1 MVLMQKL
8 HSGLCYLQATEVEG
22 EAIVASRKSDLNQ
35 SQLWH
40 LRLRHMS
47 DNGLSLLNKRNLLD
61 DYINRA
67 LNFCEHCVF
76 GKQIRVKFSKKA
88 LHKTNDK
95 LDYIHSDLW
104 GPNIIPSKSGA
115 RYFMTL
121 IDDYSKMVWVYFL
134 KTIVKWKTLV
144 ERQIERVAK
153 PLRTDNRLEFCN
165 LEFNNFCNREGI
177 VRHHTFVRKPQ
188 QNGVEEHMSRTLCD
202 RA

>member
-1 MVLMQKL
+1 
-8 HSGLCYLQATEVEG
+8 
-22 EAIVASRKSDLNQ
+22 
-35 SQLWH
+35 
-40 LRLRHMS
+40 MS

-67 LNFCEHCVF
+67 LNVCEHCVF

-88 LHKTNDK
+88 LHKTKDK

-115 RYFMTL
+115 RYL

-134 KTIVKWKTLV
+134 KTIVKWKTMV
-144 ERQIERVAK
+144 ERQIERTAK
-153 PLRTDNRLEFCN
+153 RLRTDNRLEFCN

-177 VRHHTFVRKPQ
+177 VRHRTCVGKPQ
-188 QNGVEEHMSRTLCD
+188 QNGVEEHMNRTLCD